1 MLSVISW
8 GTNVQK
14 IQHQVRQRRA
24 IPVNPGRP
32 CVVAFT
38 FHQSG
43 PGFVALIQ
51 GQTSMA
57 AQTAQLM
64 KSEEVAT
71 HITIHTLPNIYLHIP
86 NYVCTKP

>member
-1 MLSVISW
+1 MLIVISW

-14 IQHQVRQRRA
+14 IQHQVRQGRV

-57 AQTAQLM
+57 APTAQLM
-64 KSEEVAT
+64 ISQEVAT
-71 HITIHTLPNIYLHIP
+71 QITIPTFPHIYLEIP
-86 NYVCTKP
+86 NHGLY

>member
-1 MLSVISW
+1 MLIVISW

-14 IQHQVRQRRA
+14 IQHQVRQGRA

-64 KSEEVAT
+64 ISQEVAT
-71 HITIHTLPNIYLHIP
+71 QITIPTFPHIYLEIP
-86 NYVCTKP
+86 NHGLY